1 MERKRPY
8 NGVKLKYKEIIAKK
22 KGGGKMKFAIK
33 GQTLTQTEASDA
45 AAGSQRFPTVSV
57 EWPPEWNGLHKIVQ
71 FTRDGVSYD
80 VNMDETS
87 KHYIPAAVLKTP
99 AKTVSVMAYAFG
111 DDGARVTTNAVYV
124 PIAES
129 LYSAEIGTDDPT
141 PSEYEK
147 LRKKIDDMGGDLSEA
162 VKEYMLNH
170 PGESVAAEPL
180 TNSEIEEMLK

>member
-1 MERKRPY
+1 
-8 NGVKLKYKEIIAKK
+8 
-22 KGGGKMKFAIK
+22 MKFSIT
-33 GQTLTQTEASDA
+33 GQTLRQTEPNDE
-45 AAGSQRFPTVSV
+45 AAGSQGFPSVEV
-57 EWPPEWNGLHKIVQ
+57 EWPAEWSGLHKMVQ

-80 VNMDETS
+80 VDMGTDK
-87 KHYIPAAVLKTP
+87 KHYIPAAVLRSP

-141 PSEYEK
+141 PSEYER

-162 VKEYMLNH
+162 VKEYMANH
-170 PGESVAAEPL
+170 PGESIDAEPL
-180 TNSEIEEMLK
+180 TNTEIEEMLK